1 MCVLLLKQSLEEWNV
16 VFRLEGHAHES
27 CRNIGHRDNVFP
39 EFIIDLPSFTSF
51 LDTLLGRPMATKP
64 FRRPIHWI
72 LCQRLYMYIKHLTS
86 ERGSLKPFHGQGA
99 TPSKALF
106 TAMNKSQPW
115 FSDVHGN
122 SFPSDSKMLRRIG
135 FFLVPWNTWNR
146 LAAINQ
152 QWSHFCSAK
161 AIM

>member
-1 MCVLLLKQSLEEWNV
+1 MLGFGRFSFVCMCCSRKKILEEWNV

-27 CRNIGHRDNVFP
+27 CSCRNIGHKGNLFP

-86 ERGSLKPFHGQGA
+86 ERGSVKPFHGQGA

-115 FSDVHGN
+115 F
-122 SFPSDSKMLRRIG
+122 LRRAWEQ
-135 FFLVPWNTWNR
+135 FSER
-146 LAAINQ
+146 Q
-152 QWSHFCSAK
+152 
-161 AIM
+161 